1 MFSPSKCHCGGT
13 KPPTAMEDDA
23 GAGQSPGGHW
33 PPADPEVPPPRRM
46 QGRASGSIGTGSL
59 PPPGVSLQGSK
70 VPPRWLG
77 RWRMELISAEFA
89 PTKLLQSHETNG
101 EKKYK

>member
-1 MFSPSKCHCGGT
+1 MLGRAQGGT
-13 KPPTAMEDDA
+13 
-23 GAGQSPGGHW
+23 GHQQTLRFH
-33 PPADPEVPPPRRM
+33 PPRRM

-77 RWRMELISAEFA
+77 RWRMELISAQFA